1 MPGKKHMMGYRD
13 GGEAKITEFNTLQ
26 GYVDATLAMDGPPKR
41 SLAIAD
47 IQGRALASEDRAVAS
62 RIGKEPRKNRTV
74 ASEDRAIASR
84 IGKEPRK
91 KRTVK

>member
-13 GGEAKITEFNTLQ
+13 GGEAKITDFNTLQ

-41 SLAIAD
+41 SLT
-47 IQGRALASEDRAVAS
+47 
-62 RIGKEPRKNRTV
+62 RTI

-84 IGKEPRK
+84 IGKEQRK